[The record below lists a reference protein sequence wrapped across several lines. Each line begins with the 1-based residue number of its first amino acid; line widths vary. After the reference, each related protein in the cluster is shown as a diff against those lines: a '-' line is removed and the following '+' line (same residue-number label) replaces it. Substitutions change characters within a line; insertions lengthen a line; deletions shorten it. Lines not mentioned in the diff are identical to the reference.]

1 MFKKVLSFI
10 CALAL
15 VLGMLVPLGGT
26 AQAATVAETASNIC
40 PACGATVTAWE
51 TWTADTTPVS
61 GGHYRMAADVSDG
74 QQSLNTAGTYCYDL
88 AGHTLTS
95 SSRAFLLGVKGS
107 TTAVILNLM
116 DSSADKTGKV
126 KSSYTSGSGA
136 AFYLYSGTEMNLYGG
151 TVSYKDTDRTNA
163 DIGGAFQLLSS
174 ATLNVYGGTIEGT
187 TVSTRAGAINMGS
200 GCSLNLYGGT
210 ITSGTAPLA
219 NCVYVHSGAKVKLSG
234 DANVG
239 EIYFAGTP
247 ASCFTISGTYTG
259 TVLLDAATPIA
270 SGDTIA
276 VSNNADVTNANISAI
291 GLSGFVAVSDN
302 SVIMNA
308 GAWCEACQKTVNW
321 QPLSAKIPNAAG
333 HYKLTKDVS
342 AAQVSLDAIGG
353 AICLDLAGYKYSSS
367 GRVALL
373 YDKSGDSTKDTLSI
387 MDSSEGKTGIVIGHG
402 GGTSHASGMFRTY
415 GSTYLNLYDVTLQL
429 VDNGNVVANDGGAIY
444 VGSVVNMYGG
454 KIIGGNVHDLGGAV
468 YVAGTFNMTDGVII
482 SGSAANLGDCVYV
495 ADGGKVT
502 LSGNASP
509 EQIYFGGS
517 SASALT
523 VKGTYT
529 GKTELAYGTT
539 PAVGTDV
546 GNSTDAVFGKESISI
561 ADTALCVTVSGSN
574 LVVEEL
580 TGTAVTDTEGV
591 VTYYDTLAEAVAACK
606 ASDTVRLLADNSE
619 NVTIADCTVD
629 LYGYDLKGNVTVTGT
644 LYLKDSA
651 TDDFTVNDIYGY
663 GKVSG
668 TITGNASAA
677 EGYMPLQET
686 DGTSYHKFVLEL
698 TKVNLRPGNTGIYY
712 TGDILLDEAV
722 ADKLDRYGIA
732 VSTQSAVPS
741 ADPADATSLYT
752 AYTKAQYGNAD
763 ASSVLIQNIMDGE
776 ASDAVNAATVIYARP
791 YMLLADGTYIYGKI
805 AGTSMQKVAELVDKQ
820 VSSLKLP
827 QFRAVT
833 AMFDSYEATVS
844 SWNVPN
850 LIANNQAAETAA
862 NDRVL
867 KVLVI
872 GNSHGLDST
881 NLLYE
886 VFKAEG
892 LPEEYDNLIL
902 GAIYTGGCSVSTHAK
917 NALGSGTYDYWKKN
931 DGTDPNG
938 AWQTFQDPTMH
949 EVLINE
955 DWDVVLLQ
963 EMNTS
968 SARAEYFQNS
978 NIETVFTVVTNT
990 LGYEP
995 QFMWNMIWANPEIPE
1010 SYVNYLYKDGD
1021 DGSGSDVGSGS
1032 EGDDND
1038 TSDAATI
1045 ARRLA
1050 WIFQTQQP
1058 SALETWGKNYVKL
1071 WENNRQVM
1079 YNNIVSNV
1087 HNYIVGKEVHN
1098 IGMDDVMVN
1107 ATAIQ
1112 YAIEWMGMHDQDM
1125 YRDYTHVS
1133 DLGRLVVSYL
1143 WYAKL
1148 TGKTSIGDPNYTL
1161 VSQSLENSRQPLGYA
1176 RNWSAYS
1183 DVIKNSVNF
1192 ALADPYGVI
1201 QNLTYAEYL
1210 ALSAEEQAAYKAS
1223 FDSFSVASGW
1233 TYDMWLEQAIEGVT
1247 YTDYARMTDEQ
1258 KTAFQALCPAFDTWY
1273 QDVVEDLRYAEYFLL
1288 TAEEKAAY
1296 EALRGADFA
1305 TWYTAARDGFA
1316 YSEYVMYTYE
1326 QQQAYQATFASA
1338 DDFTAHYEQWRTN
1351 MTYEEYW
1358 SLTMHQKLRYKNT
1371 YSSTA
1376 KFLEWYNAA
1385 RTEGS
1390 VLEGKKVIFFGNS
1403 HTYYGRVV
1411 TDQAQDTTHSE
1422 RINDNG
1428 LFYQLCKANG
1438 VNVNVTNYVFGNHK
1452 LSDFYSGS
1460 CAAGRGHDGHN
1471 HMADIPDFYYDYVI
1485 LQQGAG
1491 MADHDLVAE
1500 VENMIAPFKAANPNV
1515 KVVFLLH
1522 LRSFTDGY
1530 EWKYRVNELEAMGV
1544 TVVDWGGMLYGL
1556 MTGTQKAPGSIMT
1569 YNKNTFIISQ
1579 SATDGYHPNLL
1590 TGWLITQMTYCAITG
1605 EDASDL
1611 QANLGTDNNIIGT
1624 SALTKYRSKYY
1635 TYSTETNFDTI
1646 VSSEPEMRK
1655 LQALIDKWLAE
1666 KSYRD
1671 YTK

>member
-26 AQAATVAETASNIC
+26 AQAATVAETASSIC
-40 PACGATVTAWE
+40 PACGAAVTAWE
-51 TWTADTTPVS
+51 TWTADTTPVP

-74 QQSLNTAGTYCYDL
+74 QTSLNTAGTYCFDL

-116 DSSADKTGKV
+116 DSSADKSGKV

-151 TVSYKDTDRTNA
+151 TVTYKDPDRTNA
-163 DIGGAFQLLSS
+163 ATGGAFQLLSN

-187 TVSTRAGAINMGS
+187 TVSEQAGAVNLGS
-200 GCSLNLYGGT
+200 GSKLNMYGGT
-210 ITSGTAPLA
+210 ITTGTAPVG
-219 NCVYVHSGAKVKLSG
+219 NCVYVNSSSKVKLSG

-239 EIYFAGTP
+239 ELYFTGAP
-247 ASCFTISGTYTG
+247 ASSLTISGAYTG
-259 TVLLDAATPIA
+259 TVSLNAKTAIA
-270 SGDTIA
+270 EGSTIA
-276 VSNNADVTNANISAI
+276 VSDNADLSNAKISVV
-291 GLSGFVAVSDN
+291 GLSAVV
-302 SVIMNA
+302 SVSGNNVVVS
-308 GAWCEACQKTVNW
+308 GGDWCEACQKLVSW
-321 QPLSAKIPNAAG
+321 QPLSGQLPNAAG
-333 HYKLTKDVS
+333 HYVLTKDVS
-342 AAQVSLDAIGG
+342 TSQVSLDAIGG
-353 AICLDLAGYKYSSS
+353 TICLDLAGHKYLSS

-373 YDKSGDSTKDTLSI
+373 KDKSGDSLKDTLNI
-387 MDSSEGKTGIVIGHG
+387 LDSSEDKTGIVIGHG

-415 GSTYLNLYDVTLQL
+415 GSTYLNLYDVTLEL
-429 VDNGNVVANDGGAIY
+429 VDNDKVVANDGGAIY

-454 KIIGGNVHDLGGAV
+454 KIIGGNVFDLGGAV
-468 YVAGTFNMTDGVII
+468 YVDGTFNMVDGVII
-482 SGSAANLGDCVYV
+482 SGSAANKGDCIYV
-495 ADGGKVT
+495 AKGGKIS

-509 EQIYFGGS
+509 EQICFAES

-523 VKGTYT
+523 IKGNYT
-529 GKTELAYGTT
+529 GKTELSYETA
-539 PAVGTDV
+539 PAEGEDI
-546 GNSTDAVFGKESISI
+546 GNCTDAVIYKENITI
-561 ADTALCVTVSGSN
+561 AGTTLCASVSGSD
-574 LVVEEL
+574 LVAFKPVGASV
-580 TGTAVTDTEGV
+580 TTAEGAT
-591 VTYYDTLAEAVAACK
+591 TYFDTLAEAAQAAK
-606 ASDTVRLLADNSE
+606 AGDTIKLLADNSE
-619 NVTIADCTVD
+619 NVTIADATLD
-629 LYGYDLKGNVTVTGT
+629 LYGCDLTGELTVTGK
-644 LYLKDSA
+644 LYVKDSA
-651 TDDFTVNDIYGY
+651 TDDFTINDSRGY
-663 GKVSG
+663 GKVAG
-668 TITGNASAA
+668 TVTGEVTYA

-686 DGTSYHKFVLEL
+686 DGTSYHKYILKL
-698 TKVNLRPGNTGIYY
+698 TKVNLRPGNTGLYF

-722 ADKLDRYGIA
+722 QGKLARYGIA
-732 VSTQSAVPS
+732 VSTQTKTPS

-752 AYTKAQYGNAD
+752 AYTRAQYGTAD
-763 ASSVLIQNIMDGE
+763 AASVLIRNIMDGE
-776 ASDAVNAATVIYARP
+776 ASDGVNAATTIYACP
-791 YMLLADGTYIYGKI
+791 YVCFEDGTYFYGNV
-805 AGTSMQKVAELVDKQ
+805 AGANMRQVTELADKQ

-827 QFRAVT
+827 QFRAVSELYKT
-833 AMFDSYEATVS
+833 YKATLS
-844 SWNVPN
+844 GWNVPN
-850 LIANNQAAETAA
+850 LIANEKAAEQAA

-917 NALGSGTYDYWKKN
+917 NALGGGTYDYWKKN
-931 DGTDPNG
+931 DGSDING

-968 SARAEYFQNS
+968 SARSEYFENN
-978 NIETVFTVVTNT
+978 NIETVFAVVATT

-1010 SYVNYLYKDGD
+1010 SYVNYLYQNGD
-1021 DGSGSDVGSGS
+1021 DGSGGDVGSGS

-1058 SALETWGKNYVKL
+1058 GALETWGKNYYKL

-1087 HNYIVGKEVHN
+1087 HNYVVGKDVHN

-1210 ALSAEEQAAYKAS
+1210 ALSAEKQAAYKAS

-1305 TWYTAARDGFA
+1305 AWYTAARDGFA

-1358 SLTMHQKLRYKNT
+1358 SLTMHQKLQYKKT

-1390 VLEGKKVIFFGNS
+1390 ALEGKKVIFFGNS

-1411 TDQAQDTTHSE
+1411 TDQAQDTNHSE

-1500 VENMIAPFKAANPNV
+1500 IENMIAPFKAANPNV

-1556 MTGTQKAPGSIMT
+1556 MTGTQKAPGSIET

-1590 TGWLITQMTYCAITG
+1590 TGWLITLMTYCAITG

-1624 SALTKYRSKYY
+1624 SALTKYRNKYY

-1666 KSYRD
+1666 KSYRE
-1671 YTK
+1671 Y